1 MNGKGVVK
9 MNDNVMNLI
18 ERLVHAEAEKARLT
32 LMLSVL
38 QRIVDCEEYEAT
50 KRQIEIGECLK
61 EPAYTAISISEIRKV
76 FGWGYGF
83 SATNLISQSKKM
95 EEES

>member
-1 MNGKGVVK
+1 MGGKDIVK
-9 MNDNVMNLI
+9 MNDNVMTLI
-18 ERLVHAEAEKARLT
+18 ERLVHEKAEKARLEI
-32 LMLSVL
+32 LLSVL
-38 QRIVDCEEYEAT
+38 QRIVDLEEYEAT
-50 KRQIEIGECLK
+50 KLQLEMGEHLK
-61 EPAYTAISISEIRKV
+61 EPAHTAISVSEIRKI

>member
-1 MNGKGVVK
+1 MD
-9 MNDNVMNLI
+9 DNMMRLI
-18 ERLVHAEAEKARLT
+18 DRMAHEKAEKARLEI
-32 LMLSVL
+32 LLSVL
-38 QRIVDCEEYEAT
+38 QRIVDSEEYEAT
-50 KRQIEIGECLK
+50 RIQIEMGEHLK
-61 EPAYTAISISEIRKV
+61 EPAHTAISVSEIRKV

>member
-1 MNGKGVVK
+1 MD
-9 MNDNVMNLI
+9 DNVMRLI
-18 ERLVHAEAEKARLT
+18 DRLAHEKAEKARLEI
-32 LMLSVL
+32 MLSVL
-38 QRIVDCEEYEAT
+38 QRIVDSEEYEAT
-50 KRQIEIGECLK
+50 RIQIEMGEHLK
-61 EPAYTAISISEIRKV
+61 EPAHTAISVSEIRKV

>member
-1 MNGKGVVK
+1 
-9 MNDNVMNLI
+9 MNDNLMNLI
-18 ERLVHAEAEKARLT
+18 DQLVYAKAEKARLVT
-32 LMLSVL
+32 MLSVL

-50 KRQIEIGECLK
+50 KLRIEMGEHLK
-61 EPAYTAISISEIRKV
+61 EPADTAISVSEIRKL

>member
-18 ERLVHAEAEKARLT
+18 DKLVHAEAEKARLIT
-32 LMLSVL
+32 MLSVL
-38 QRIVDCEEYEAT
+38 QRIVDREEYEAT
-50 KRQIEIGECLK
+50 KLRIEMGEHLK
-61 EPAYTAISISEIRKV
+61 EPADTAISVSEIHKI

-83 SATNLISQSKKM
+83 PATNLISSKKEK
-95 EEES
+95 EEK